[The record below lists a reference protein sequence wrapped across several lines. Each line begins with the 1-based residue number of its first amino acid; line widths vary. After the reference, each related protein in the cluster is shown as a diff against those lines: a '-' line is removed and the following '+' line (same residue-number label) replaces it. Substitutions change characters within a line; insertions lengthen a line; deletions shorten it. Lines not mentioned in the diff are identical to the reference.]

1 MSAPSDSLDLSGR
14 WAGVF
19 FYPDGAPEDFVPTS
33 FRATLDEQGSH
44 FTGQTTERDY
54 WSSVGSD
61 LHAFLEGQRTGLSLA
76 FTKIPDG
83 GRVTVEY
90 VGELTPDGQAIRGRW
105 HILGNWSGTFEM
117 HRLRAVAADAGERAV
132 AATSVPATGG

>member
-1 MSAPSDSLDLSGR
+1 MAPTDGPVSLTGQ

-19 FYPDGAPEDFVPTS
+19 FYPDGAPEEFVPTS
-33 FRATLDEQGSH
+33 FRATLAEQGSH

-61 LHAFLEGQRTGLSLA
+61 LHAVLEGQRTGLSLA
-76 FTKIPDG
+76 VTKIPDG
-83 GRVTVEY
+83 GRVTIEY
-90 VGELTPDGQAIRGRW
+90 VGELTPDGQTIRGRW

-117 HRLRAVAADAGERAV
+117 QRQGSVAEAGERT
-132 AATSVPATGG
+132 AAWTSVPATGR